1 MTRRV
6 LVVDD
11 DRHMVKTISAILDRQ
26 GWASTGAF
34 SGEEAVA
41 VAVGAEPRFRA
52 VLMDVRMPGMN
63 GVEATQAI
71 RAAHPCT
78 PVILM
83 TAYAAQDVLA
93 EARASGVVT
102 IMPKPLA
109 WPKLIAH
116 LASIPH
122 GPCPQ

>member
-1 MTRRV
+1 MSRRV

-11 DRHMVKTISAILDRQ
+11 DRHMVKTIRAILDRK
-26 GWASTGAF
+26 GWTSTGAF
-34 SGEEAVA
+34 SGEEAIAAA
-41 VAVGAEPRFRA
+41 VDAEPRFRA
-52 VLMDVRMPGMN
+52 VLMDVRMPGIS
-63 GVEATQAI
+63 GVEACQAI

-78 PVILM
+78 RVILM

-102 IMPKPLA
+102 ILPKPLA

-116 LASIPH
+116 LDDIPH
-122 GPCPQ
+122 GPCQ